1 MTAARK
7 DGTISRTFDDKT
19 REELIAE
26 LHGFYAGQAMLQVDR
41 PAGAGVVRAS
51 PSHLDDL
58 ETERSKR
65 VEAER
70 LGRIKDEFLANLS
83 HELRTP
89 LNAILGWS
97 QLLKP
102 GQTSNAEM
110 AEGLDVI
117 QRNVRVQV
125 QLIDDLLDM
134 SRIISGKL
142 RLDVQRI
149 DLPKIIKAAM
159 EVVQLAAEA
168 KGVRLEAIV
177 DPIAGP
183 VTGDPNRM
191 QQVVWNLLANA
202 IKFTPRGG
210 KVQVTLER
218 TDSHVELSV
227 SDTGQGISPE
237 FLPYVFDK
245 FSQAESLLTKTHGGL
260 GLGLTIVKH
269 LVEMHG
275 GSIRAKSAGE
285 GKGAT
290 FVVSLPISVVRTL
303 NGDENRQHPTT
314 AREIEFSADPD
325 LSGFDALVVDDDVDA
340 LHLVK
345 HVLENCGAH
354 ATNCASGT
362 ECLEILRRSKP
373 TVLIVDIGMP
383 GMDGYS
389 LIREI
394 RALPTEEG
402 GEIPAIALTAFARSE
417 DRRRAMLAGFD
428 MHVTKPVEP
437 GELVAVVA
445 RLGRKS
451 L

>member
-1 MTAARK
+1 MTWK
-7 DGTISRTFDDKT
+7 DACVTLNTFDEKT

-26 LHGFYAGQAMLQVDR
+26 LQELQAKQGSSQGDR
-41 PAGAGVVRAS
+41 ATSHANIPDPAAQ
-51 PSHLDDL
+51 L
-58 ETERSKR
+58 EELEAERSKR

-70 LGRIKDEFLANLS
+70 IGRIKDEFLANLS

-97 QLLKP
+97 QILKP
-102 GQTSNAEM
+102 GVTADEEM
-110 AEGLDVI
+110 AEGLRVI

-149 DLPKIIKAAM
+149 ELPHVIQAAV
-159 EVVQLAAEA
+159 EAVQLAADA
-168 KGVRLEAIV
+168 KGLRLEVIV

-183 VTGDPNRM
+183 ITGDPNRM

-237 FLPYVFDK
+237 FLPHVFDK
-245 FSQAESLLTKTHGGL
+245 FSQAEAPWTKTHAGL

-275 GSIRAKSAGE
+275 GSIRVKSAGE

-290 FVVSLPISVVRTL
+290 FVVSLPISVVRTQK
-303 NGDENRQHPTT
+303 GDEDRQHPTT
-314 AREIEFSADPD
+314 AREIEFSPDPD
-325 LSGFDALVVDDDVDA
+325 LSGVDVLVVDDDADA
-340 LHLVK
+340 LQLMK
-345 HVLENCGAH
+345 HVLENRGAH
-354 ATNCASGT
+354 VTRCSSGL
-362 ECLEILRRSKP
+362 ECLEILRGSQP
-373 TVLIVDIGMP
+373 GVLIADIGMP

-389 LIREI
+389 LIQRV
-394 RALPTEEG
+394 RALTSGEG
-402 GEIPAIALTAFARSE
+402 GATPAIALTAFARSE

-428 MHVTKPVEP
+428 MHMAKPVEP

-445 RLGRKS
+445 RLARRS
-451 L
+451 

>member
-1 MTAARK
+1 
-7 DGTISRTFDDKT
+7 
-19 REELIAE
+19 
-26 LHGFYAGQAMLQVDR
+26 
-41 PAGAGVVRAS
+41 
-51 PSHLDDL
+51 
-58 ETERSKR
+58 
-65 VEAER
+65 
-70 LGRIKDEFLANLS
+70 
-83 HELRTP
+83 
-89 LNAILGWS
+89 
-97 QLLKP
+97 
-102 GQTSNAEM
+102 
-110 AEGLDVI
+110 
-117 QRNVRVQV
+117 
-125 QLIDDLLDM
+125 LIDDLLDM

-149 DLPKIIKAAM
+149 ELPKIIKAAM

-168 KGVRLEAIV
+168 KGVRLEVLA

-227 SDTGQGISPE
+227 SDTGQGISSE
-237 FLPYVFDK
+237 FLPHVFDK
-245 FSQAESLLTKTHGGL
+245 FSQAESLLTRSHGGL

-275 GSIRAKSAGE
+275 GSVRVKSAGE

-314 AREIEFSADPD
+314 AREIEFSVDPD
-325 LSGFDALVVDDDVDA
+325 LSGVHTLVVDDDVDA

-345 HVLENCGAH
+345 HVLENCGAQ
-354 ATNCASGT
+354 ATNCSSGT

-373 TVLIVDIGMP
+373 GVLIVDIGMP
-383 GMDGYS
+383 AMDGYS
-389 LIREI
+389 LIQQI
-394 RALPTEEG
+394 RALPADEG

-428 MHVTKPVEP
+428 MHVAKPVEP

-445 RLGRKS
+445 RLGRKT